1 MPKGVKSIETRHYE
15 ERDALFDGLGRLSRR
30 AFFRVA
36 GISAGIA
43 AAKGLVTPRS
53 STQHELDLGRIGGP
67 EAVDR
72 VRLGRHERIDPGHAD
87 LGPFAARVDARQSVE
102 ADLASANAAGRQ
114 LDVELDAEKLERIGR
129 LDAGPFTEVGDQA
142 DIR

>member
-53 STQHELDLGRIGGP
+53 FQL
-67 EAVDR
+67 
-72 VRLGRHERIDPGHAD
+72 
-87 LGPFAARVDARQSVE
+87 VE
-102 ADLASANAAGRQ
+102 VANAQPRRAPR
-114 LDVELDAEKLERIGR
+114 RSSR
-129 LDAGPFTEVGDQA
+129 SPTS
-142 DIR
+142 RTRTSTRTS